1 MGWTSFNDMPGLT
14 ANEILIRETSG
25 KNDSGA
31 EWQIIDSATKS
42 NEWYAVCKFTAP
54 GNDPI
59 YYGLV
64 CIFRRSKKSGEFS
77 YKDMAETC
85 GPNASRA
92 PLRIV
97 DMLDKLDPIDPADMR
112 QSAQWA
118 LQWRARCR
126 ENAKR
131 KPAPKVKPGDIV
143 KFSDNGREFE
153 LISPAGPRL
162 GWYVKLHGALNVQL
176 YRAKACQVSKCQI
189 IKG

>member
-14 ANEILIRETSG
+14 ANAILIREMSG

-31 EWQIIDSATKS
+31 TWEIVNSATKS

-64 CIFRRSKKSGEFS
+64 CIFRRSKKNGEFA

-97 DMLDKLDPIDPADMR
+97 DMLDKLNPIDPADMR

-131 KPAPKVKPGDIV
+131 KPAPKVKAGDIV

-153 LISPAGPRL
+153 LISPAGPRR
-162 GWYVKLHGALNVQL
+162 GWHVKLAGVNPVQL
-176 YRAKACQVSKCQI
+176 FRATARHISKCQI